1 MYRAFF
7 GLGEKPFAITPD
19 PRYLY
24 LSARHAEALAHL
36 VYGINDAGGFI
47 QLTGEVGTGKT
58 TTIRS
63 LLSRAPKNAEIALII
78 NPRMSSIEFLQTI
91 CEELGIGLPD
101 VAENNTKE
109 LVDLLNRY
117 LLRAHAEGHRVVLI
131 VDEAQNLHPDVL
143 EQVRLLTNLETES
156 QKLLQ
161 IILIGQ
167 PELRELLG
175 RNDLRQLAQRITA
188 RYHLAPLTAEE
199 TAAYVRHRLRVAG
212 ATSDIFGDS
221 ALREVYRISGGV
233 PRVINV
239 ICDRALLGAYTN
251 DQHEVTQ
258 ALVRQAGSEVF
269 SQKLASPWLAPL
281 VTTLVL
287 VSLTASALAIWKLGP
302 WNRESAAQ
310 PDTAA
315 AAPAAPT
322 SAAAP
327 AAPAAPAATA
337 AAPSAA
343 APSTAAVQ
351 TVASDRAG
359 GPLVSGPVVTS
370 LATLLKRPNLP
381 DGSDAALNT
390 LLKLWGAQ
398 PAASD
403 ACSAASSQKFECV
416 SLRSTLAQLRE
427 LNRPA
432 VLVLSDEGR
441 RTHQMVLTQLDDEH
455 AWLRIGAQDFYVG
468 IADLS
473 RYWFGDLVLL
483 WRPPAATI
491 NRMVR
496 GSRGPAVQQ
505 LRVRLLRWGGVL
517 DTAAPLSNVFD
528 EDLQQRVEQFQL
540 AHHLTADGT
549 AGLDTQLLLDSVL
562 AAPGTPQLRKPAPQG

>member
-24 LSARHAEALAHL
+24 LSVRHAEALAHL

-63 LLSRAPKNAEIALII
+63 LLARAPKNAEIALII
-78 NPRMSSIEFLQTI
+78 NPRMTSIEFLQTI

-101 VAENNTKE
+101 SAENNTKE

-131 VDEAQNLHPDVL
+131 VDEAQNLQPDVL

-175 RNDLRQLAQRITA
+175 RNDLRQLAQRVTA
-188 RYHLAPLTAEE
+188 RYHLAPLSAEE
-199 TAAYVRHRLRVAG
+199 TAGYVRHRLRVAG
-212 ATSDIFGDS
+212 ATSDIFSDA

-251 DQHEVTQ
+251 DQHEVTPT
-258 ALVRQAGSEVF
+258 LVRQAGSEVF
-269 SQKLASPWLAPL
+269 SQRLASPWLAPL

-287 VSLTASALAIWKLGP
+287 LSLSASALAIWKLGP
-302 WNRESAAQ
+302 WNREPSAAQ
-310 PDTAA
+310 PASAA
-315 AAPAAPT
+315 AAPVGAPAGAATAP
-322 SAAAP
+322 APFNAP
-327 AAPAAPAATA
+327 AAPAA
-337 AAPSAA
+337 
-343 APSTAAVQ
+343 STAG
-351 TVASDRAG
+351 RALT
-359 GPLVSGPVVTS
+359 GPIVSGPVVTS
-370 LATLLKRPNLP
+370 LAGLLQRPNLR
-381 DGSDAALNT
+381 DSSDAALNA
-390 LLKLWGAQ
+390 LLKLWAAQ
-398 PAASD
+398 PSADGSD
-403 ACSAASSQKFECV
+403 ACSAATRQKLECV

-432 VLVLSDEGR
+432 MLVLSDEKR
-441 RTHQMVLTQLDDEH
+441 RVHQVVLTQLDDEH
-455 AWLRIGAQDFYVG
+455 AWLRVGAQDFYVS

-483 WRPPAATI
+483 WRPPAATV
-491 NRMVR
+491 NRLTR

-505 LRVRLLRWGGVL
+505 LRARLLRWSGVPPS
-517 DTAAPLSNVFD
+517 AAPLSNLFD
-528 EDLQQRVEQFQL
+528 DDLQQRVEQFQL
-540 AHHLTADGT
+540 AHHLTADGS
-549 AGLDTQLLLDSVL
+549 AALDTQLLLDSVL
-562 AAPGTPQLRKPAPQG
+562 AAPGSPQLRKPAPQG

>member
-24 LSARHAEALAHL
+24 LSVRHAEALAHL

-63 LLSRAPKNAEIALII
+63 LLARAPKNAEIALII

-91 CEELGIGLPD
+91 CEELGLGLPD
-101 VAENNTKE
+101 SAENNTKE

-117 LLRAHAEGHRVVLI
+117 LLRAHAEGRRVVLI
-131 VDEAQNLHPDVL
+131 VDEAQNLQPEVL

-175 RNDLRQLAQRITA
+175 RNALRQLAQRITA
-188 RYHLAPLTAEE
+188 RYHLAPLSAEE

-212 ATSDIFGDS
+212 ASSEIFSD
-221 ALREVYRISGGV
+221 ATLREVYRISGGV

-251 DQHEVTQ
+251 DQHEVTP

-269 SQKLASPWLAPL
+269 SQRLASPWLAPL
-281 VTTLVL
+281 VAALVL
-287 VSLTASALAIWKLGP
+287 ICLAAGALALWKLGP
-302 WNRESAAQ
+302 WSHPPAPIAAV
-310 PDTAA
+310 TAPA
-315 AAPAAPT
+315 VAVTAPAAGGDGATPAGGNAPRT
-322 SAAAP
+322 ANDAAAGG
-327 AAPAAPAATA
+327 ATS
-337 AAPSAA
+337 P
-343 APSTAAVQ
+343 V
-351 TVASDRAG
+351 
-359 GPLVSGPVVTS
+359 VSGPVVTS
-370 LATLLKRPNLP
+370 LASLLQRPNLP
-381 DGSDAALNT
+381 DSADTALGE
-390 LLKLWGAQ
+390 LLKLWGAT
-398 PAASD
+398 PAAD
-403 ACSAASSQKFECV
+403 GTDTCSAAMRQGLECV
-416 SLRSTLAQLRE
+416 SLRSTLAQLHE

-432 VLVLSDEGR
+432 VLALSDDSR
-441 RTHQMVLTQLDDEH
+441 HMHQVVLTQLDAEH
-455 AWLRIGAQDFYVG
+455 AWLRVGAQDIYVG
-468 IADLS
+468 IAELS
-473 RYWFGDLVLL
+473 RYWFGDLVLM
-483 WRPPAATI
+483 WRPPAATV
-491 NRMVR
+491 NRMTR

-505 LRVRLLRWGGVL
+505 LRARLLRWSG
-517 DTAAPLSNVFD
+517 AAPSSAPLSNVYD
-528 EDLQQRVEQFQL
+528 ADLQRRVEQFQL
-540 AHHLTADGT
+540 AHHLTADGN

-562 AAPGTPQLRKPAPQG
+562 AASGSPQLRKPAPRG

>member
-24 LSARHAEALAHL
+24 LSTRHAEALAHL

-58 TTIRS
+58 TIIRS
-63 LLSRAPKNAEIALII
+63 LLARAPKNSEIALII

-91 CEELGIGLPD
+91 CEELGLGLPD
-101 VAENNTKE
+101 SAENNAKE

-117 LLRAHAEGHRVVLI
+117 LLRAHAEGRRVVLI
-131 VDEAQNLHPDVL
+131 VDEAQNLQPEVL

-188 RYHLAPLTAEE
+188 RYHLAPLTGDE

-212 ATSDIFGDS
+212 ATSDIFSDA
-221 ALREVYRISGGV
+221 ALREVYRVSGGV

-251 DQHEVTQ
+251 EQHDVTPV
-258 ALVRQAGSEVF
+258 LVRQAGSEVF
-269 SQKLASPWLAPL
+269 SQRLASPWLAPL

-302 WNRESAAQ
+302 WNRDAV
-310 PDTAA
+310 P
-315 AAPAAPT
+315 
-322 SAAAP
+322 
-327 AAPAAPAATA
+327 
-337 AAPSAA
+337 APSAA
-343 APSTAAVQ
+343 APPAAAAAPAPVV
-351 TVASDRAG
+351 TSNAAAG
-359 GPLVSGPVVTS
+359 PVVSGPVLTS
-370 LATLLKRPNLP
+370 LSGLLQRANVAVGA
-381 DGSDAALNT
+381 DVALGE
-390 LLKLWGAQ
+390 LLKLWNASPPADGA
-398 PAASD
+398 D
-403 ACSAASSQKFECV
+403 ACSAATRQGLECV
-416 SLRSTLAQLRE
+416 SLRSTLAQLHE

-432 VLVLSDEGR
+432 VLVLSDDR
-441 RTHQMVLTQLDDEH
+441 RRMHHVVLTQLDDEQ
-455 AWLRIGAQDFYVG
+455 AWLRIGTQDVHVG

-483 WRPPAATI
+483 WRPPAATA
-491 NRMVR
+491 NRLSR

-505 LRVRLLRWGGVL
+505 LRERLLRWSGAVPS
-517 DTAAPLSNVFD
+517 TAPLGNVFD
-528 EDLQQRVEQFQL
+528 ADLQKRVEQFQL

-562 AAPGTPQLRKPAPQG
+562 AAPDSPKLRKSAPRG

>member
-24 LSARHAEALAHL
+24 LSTRHAEALAHL

-63 LLSRAPKNAEIALII
+63 LLARAPKNAEIALII

-91 CEELGIGLPD
+91 CEELGLGLPD
-101 VAENNTKE
+101 SAENNIKE

-117 LLRAHAEGHRVVLI
+117 LLRAHAEGRRVVLI
-131 VDEAQNLHPDVL
+131 VDEAQNLLPEVL

-167 PELRELLG
+167 PELRDLLA

-199 TAAYVRHRLRVAG
+199 SAAYVRHRLRVAG
-212 ATSDIFGDS
+212 ATSDIFSDA

-239 ICDRALLGAYTN
+239 IADRALLGAYTS
-251 DQHEVTQ
+251 DQHEVTPQ
-258 ALVRQAGSEVF
+258 LVRQAGSEVF
-269 SQKLASPWLAPL
+269 SQRLASPWLAPL

-287 VSLTASALAIWKLGP
+287 VSLVASALAIWKLGP
-302 WNRESAAQ
+302 WNRESAPAVSVT
-310 PDTAA
+310 PAAVSGTNGAPSSGVAGPASGAA
-315 AAPAAPT
+315 ATPIIT
-322 SAAAP
+322 
-327 AAPAAPAATA
+327 ATA
-337 AAPSAA
+337 PVS
-343 APSTAAVQ
+343 
-351 TVASDRAG
+351 
-359 GPLVSGPVVTS
+359 GPLVTMLSG
-370 LATLLKRPNLP
+370 LLQRPNLP
-381 DGSDAALNT
+381 DSADAALGE
-390 LLKLWGAQ
+390 LLKLWGAE
-398 PAASD
+398 PAPNGTD
-403 ACSAASSQKFECV
+403 ACSAATRQGLECV
-416 SLRSTLAQLRE
+416 SLRSTLAQLHE

-432 VLVLSDEGR
+432 VLTLSDDNR
-441 RTHQMVLTQLDDEH
+441 RVHQVVLTQLDDEH
-455 AWLRIGAQDFYVG
+455 AWLRVGTQDIYVG

-483 WRPPAATI
+483 WRPPAATA
-491 NRMVR
+491 NRMSR
-496 GSRGPAVQQ
+496 GSRGPAVQMLQ
-505 LRVRLLRWGGVL
+505 ERLLRWSGVAPS
-517 DTAAPLSNVFD
+517 AAPVGTVFD
-528 EDLQQRVEQFQL
+528 ADLQQRVEQFQL
-540 AHHLTADGT
+540 AHHLTADGN

-562 AAPGTPQLRKPAPQG
+562 AAPGTPQLRKIAPRG